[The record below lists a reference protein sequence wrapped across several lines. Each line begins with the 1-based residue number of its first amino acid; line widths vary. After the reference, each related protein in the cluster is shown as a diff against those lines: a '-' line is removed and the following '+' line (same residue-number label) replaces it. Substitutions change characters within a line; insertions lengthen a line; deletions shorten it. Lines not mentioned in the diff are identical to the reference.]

1 LKTQLRKLLVL
12 AMVLTLVLGNIAL
25 IHHAQAGT
33 LTTSYIR
40 INRMTAVTA
49 TTFRVVFKTAAA
61 GATSVAINFNG
72 TDTTTWTGT
81 SGLIGAQASQTDSV
95 STCPTETGATA
106 LPGAHT
112 FTVSGST
119 LTINAVTALS
129 ATTAYCDDLTFATA
143 VTTPAAGEYHPTI
156 TVGSD
161 TTTVA
166 VRTVTNDSIV
176 VSAVVPPTFNFA
188 LGANT
193 DSFTTNLTSGAVTS
207 TSGVTATINTNA
219 KTGWIAWARDSAP
232 GLISVAASNTIAATT
247 PGTTATLT
255 AGTEGYVMGITTLT
269 QGSGVGVL
277 TAAAAY
283 DATATGG
290 VNAKGS
296 GVDSTIRQ
304 IAQSTGTANT
314 AQMVLKE
321 RAAISA
327 TTAAAPDYTDT
338 ITLIAAGNF

>member
-1 LKTQLRKLLVL
+1 MLNDRVHATS
-12 AMVLTLVLGNIAL
+12 LGD
-25 IHHAQAGT
+25 
-33 LTTSYIR
+33 SYIR
-40 INRMTAVTA
+40 LNRMSTGTA
-49 TTFRVVFKTAAA
+49 TTFRIVFRTASA

-72 TDTTTWTGT
+72 ADATTWTG
-81 SGLIGAQASQTDSV
+81 SGGLLGTQASQADSAA
-95 STCPTETGATA
+95 TCTSEVPSGTA
-106 LPGAHT
+106 MAGTHT

-119 LTINAVTALS
+119 LTIGAITALS
-129 ATTAYCDDLTFATA
+129 ASTTYCDDLTFATA
-143 VTTPAAGEYHPTI
+143 VTTPTAAGEYHPTL

-161 TTTVA
+161 NDTVA
-166 VRTVTNDSIV
+166 LRIVTNDSIV

-188 LGANT
+188 LGGNT
-193 DSFTTNLTSGAVTS
+193 DSFTTNLASGSVVS
-207 TSGVTATINTNA
+207 TTGVTATVNTNA
-219 KTGWIAWARDSAP
+219 KNGWIAWAKDAAP
-232 GLISVAASNTIAATT
+232 GLISTVASKTIAAIT

-269 QGSGVGVL
+269 QGSGAGVL

-321 RAAISA
+321 RAAISSV
-327 TTAAAPDYTDT
+327 TPAAPDYTDT
-338 ITLIAAGNF
+338 ITLIAAGSF